1 MHAEPEALIVLFE
14 WASLHK
20 QGVACLAAKI
30 IPPCLESVKRYYFC
44 GQEMWI
50 NLRLI
55 ATTKKN
61 AKAIALSLLIPFTIN
76 PTIVK
81 HELAMTQQLIV
92 LVQ

>member
-1 MHAEPEALIVLFE
+1 MPLIVLFE
-14 WASLHK
+14 WTALHK
-20 QGVACLAAKI
+20 QGVACFAAKI
-30 IPPCLESVKRYYFC
+30 IQHCLESVKRYYFC
-44 GQEMWI
+44 RQEMWI

-61 AKAIALSLLIPFTIN
+61 AKAIALSILILFTIN

-81 HELAMTQQLIV
+81 HELAMKQTALTV